1 MKWGFQCSG
10 PREPIRTK
18 FCRGGQV
25 QTEMP
30 HANFGGSRFIG
41 LGAVGVQI
49 LGFPFKTYMA
59 YNNFPSTSTMQ
70 ACDTAL

>member
-10 PREPIRTK
+10 PREPIGTK

-41 LGAVGVQI
+41 LGAVG
-49 LGFPFKTYMA
+49 GT
-59 YNNFPSTSTMQ
+59 NFRLP
-70 ACDTAL
+70 L

>member
-10 PREPIRTK
+10 PREPIGTK

-25 QTEMP
+25 WTEMP

-41 LGAVGVQI
+41 LGAVG
-49 LGFPFKTYMA
+49 GT
-59 YNNFPSTSTMQ
+59 NFRLSLSNKHG
-70 ACDTAL
+70 L